1 MSADS
6 ERRVRLSNGEQLA
19 MNKERTLLFLILLL
33 LIVNSSLFGVDF
45 NIRPKGFVYLPSD
58 DVKSA
63 DGNVMYDIGGGGE
76 LGFEIDLSS
85 VWSNPIGLGYT
96 FGIEGGMLMNPIHG
110 NKDKNAAIYSIGA
123 VVGLNFFPMSR
134 LLTRV
139 DGAFGLY
146 IPSFDGN
153 NGDYGMFWR
162 GGGDIG
168 FRFTPGF
175 TLAASGGMRQYLTNG
190 GDIFNSGIYA
200 GLTAQLSFQTGK
212 NANRES
218 VGVVFDQYEAVYP
231 AFMQMYQ
238 KEAAGLLVIRNNE
251 NAEIRDVRV
260 SFRASGYT
268 SSEFPCGK
276 LSIIPRG
283 RGAQLPLLADFSK
296 EVLRFTDKGRILGEV
311 VIRYRFL
318 GQERESVRSVIL
330 AANNRNMVSDDAA
343 ALAAFISPTSPDV
356 QDFGKYIAGL
366 ARNDRRT
373 GHNNNLQYAIWLL
386 EGLRAG
392 GVILGNTYADKTEA
406 QFPAETLAY
415 RSGNARDLALLFA
428 GCLESVGIPSA
439 FVQVD
444 NDFLVAVSMNADASA
459 AETLFNG
466 TGKILI
472 IDNKAWLP
480 LSMAAFNEGF
490 LSAWTRAV
498 KVLGDGFKAGKQA
511 DFVMVEE
518 AWAIYAPAPF
528 PEQGGRAVRADLSS
542 AEKEVNRAMQ
552 QYIAQEIQPILTQVQ
567 ARAKTNPS
575 AVLINRLAIV
585 LVRAGKVA
593 EGKTNYEKAAG
604 MGSVPAMTNRGNLAL
619 IEKDYATAEK
629 WFKQALAKDGKN
641 SAALRGLEQITER
654 R

>member
-1 MSADS
+1 MNNYQ
-6 ERRVRLSNGEQLA
+6 EKEKRENGKGKRRPYC
-19 MNKERTLLFLILLL
+19 LLFILLFIINCSL
-33 LIVNSSLFGVDF
+33 LIGLDF
-45 NIRPKGFVYLPSD
+45 NFRPRGFVFLPSD
-58 DVKSA
+58 DVKSEN
-63 DGNVMYDIGGGGE
+63 GNAVYDTGGGGE

-85 VWSNPIGLGYT
+85 VLSNPIGLGYT
-96 FGIEGGMLMNPIHG
+96 LGVEGGLLISPING
-110 NKDKNAAIYSIGA
+110 DKDKSAAFYSIGGA
-123 VVGLNFFPMSR
+123 AGFNFFPMSR
-134 LLTRV
+134 LFTRV
-139 DGAFGLY
+139 DGAIGLY
-146 IPSFDGN
+146 IPSFDGES
-153 NGDYGMFWR
+153 GDYGMYWR
-162 GGGDIG
+162 GGGEIG

-175 TLAASGGMRQYLTNG
+175 TVAANGGIRQYQSKD

-238 KEAAGLLVIRNNE
+238 KEPIGSLVIRNNE

-283 RGAQLPLLADFSK
+283 RGVQLPLLADFSQ

-311 VIRYRFL
+311 VIRYTLL
-318 GQERESVRSVIL
+318 GKERESVRSVIL
-330 AANNRNMVSDDAA
+330 ATNNRNMVSDDEAS
-343 ALAAFISPTSPDV
+343 LASFISSTSPDV
-356 QDFGKYIAGL
+356 LDFGKYIAGI
-366 ARNDRRT
+366 ARNDRRI
-373 GHNNNLQYAIWLL
+373 GHNNNMQYAIWLL

-392 GVILGNTYADKTEA
+392 GVILGGTYADKNEA
-406 QFPAETLAY
+406 QFPAETLAF

-439 FVQVD
+439 FVQVE

-480 LSMAAFNEGF
+480 LSMASFNEGF
-490 LSAWTRAV
+490 LSAWSRAV
-498 KVLGDGFKAGKQA
+498 KILSDGFKAGKQA

-518 AWAIYAPAPF
+518 AWAVYPPAPF
-528 PEQGGRAVRADLSS
+528 PEQGGRAVRTDVNA
-542 AEKEVNRAMQ
+542 AQKEVNRAIQ

-567 ARAKTNPS
+567 ARASAAPS
-575 AVLINRLAIV
+575 AALVNRLAIV
-585 LVRAGKVA
+585 QIRAGKTA
-593 EGKTNYEKAAG
+593 EGKANYEKAAG
-604 MGSVPAMTNRGNLAL
+604 MGSVPAMTNRGNLAM

-629 WFKQALAKDGKN
+629 WFKQALTKDSNN
-641 SAALRGLEQITER
+641 SAAKRGLEQIAESR
-654 R
+654 